1 MIVPQSRLSLA
12 VGLVVLPFAVVA
24 RGGNAVVPTT
34 NVEIRM
40 PKEARMTKPAL
51 AGAISWLRRGNVT
64 AECTET
70 PALTPAL
77 SPRRGRNMRRDEAS
91 SGHDFS
97 TASGVVSLLCGP
109 ISRRGCL
116 RRRGEGVPGAP
127 RLVFPSFWAFG
138 FRASFVI
145 RHLAFGFG
153 IASFVIR
160 HLAFGFVPA

>member
-1 MIVPQSRLSLA
+1 MIVPQPRLLLA
-12 VGLVVLPFAVVA
+12 VALVVLPFAVVA

-40 PKEARMTKPAL
+40 PKEVRMTKPAF

-97 TASGVVSLLCGP
+97 TTSGVVGLLRGLT
-109 ISRRGCL
+109 SRRGWPW
-116 RRRGEGVPGAP
+116 RRAEGASGAP
-127 RLVFPSFWAFG
+127 RSSFPCFWIFG
-138 FRASFVI
+138 IRTSFVI
-145 RHLAFGFG
+145 RHL
-153 IASFVIR
+153 S
-160 HLAFGFVPA
+160 FGFVPT